1 MTIYYSRFTTTDG
14 REFLIG
20 YDSESEGTGDVVV
33 VEVLHPIQPTSFSK
47 DASNWHP
54 NQEQSQ
60 HFRDLLELSLP

>member
-33 VEVLHPIQPTSFSK
+33 VEVLHPIQPTSLSK

-54 NQEQSQ
+54 NQE
-60 HFRDLLELSLP
+60 